1 MLATLAEARVP
12 DSVRC
17 ETVTHIM
24 NMEQRGFLRTTLR
37 VPPHLSVF
45 RHNPLRNKLLFFGT
59 LAAQAVHI
67 GAMYTPGLREVLGV
81 QPVSLAHWSELLAL
95 ALVMLLAM
103 EAHKRLRYR
112 SPGRSVS

>member
-1 MLATLAEARVP
+1 VEEARNGTLLLMVLFENVQAFN
-12 DSVRC
+12 SRS
-17 ETVTHIM
+17 ET
-24 NMEQRGFLRTTLR
+24 
-37 VPPHLSVF
+37 LSVF

-103 EAHKRLRYR
+103 EAHKRLRCR